1 MAEERTA
8 EQVAEALRREALH
21 MAIEYHGQASRH
33 PKSRGMAKP
42 TTVTATAE
50 QFEAWLRTVAER
62 AGYTGDEPLDDAGD
76 PPSP

>member
-1 MAEERTA
+1 MGEEQAPLSGEALKR
-8 EQVAEALRREALH
+8 EALR

-50 QFEAWLRTVAER
+50 QFEDWLRAVAQR
-62 AGYTGDEPLDDAGD
+62 ARVTAEDAEP
-76 PPSP
+76 